1 MGSAVLHVKGGLNE
15 KVPGYVLMGYPSPMR
30 GPGFLGAKAGYLY
43 LTDSESGP
51 EGLTPPP
58 GISSE
63 RQSRRETMLRKLREG
78 ARQAGNPT
86 DADYEAAQD
95 QSFRLAGPEF
105 MSAFDLDGEP
115 AALRQSYGD
124 EFGRRC
130 LLARRLVQRGVR
142 FVEVSHN
149 MNFVNGTG
157 WDTHKK
163 GQLKQHLLI
172 QELDRAL
179 ATLITDLES
188 LKLLDKTL
196 IIVNTEFGRPP
207 DFDGEGGRGHHPACF
222 SVVLAGG
229 GLQHRGA
236 HGQSDDLA
244 KTIVSNP
251 VSVPD
256 FFATTY
262 SALGISPEHI
272 LHDGDRP
279 VPICDNG
286 KSVFYPKAHG
296 RD

>member
-1 MGSAVLHVKGGLNE
+1 
-15 KVPGYVLMGYPSPMR
+15 
-30 GPGFLGAKAGYLY
+30 
-43 LTDSESGP
+43 
-51 EGLTPPP
+51 
-58 GISSE
+58 
-63 RQSRRETMLRKLREG
+63 
-78 ARQAGNPT
+78 
-86 DADYEAAQD
+86 
-95 QSFRLAGPEF
+95 
-105 MSAFDLDGEP
+105 MSAFDLSGES
-115 AALRQSYGD
+115 ADLRGAYGD

-157 WDTHKK
+157 WDTHQK

-188 LKLLDKTL
+188 LKLLEKTL

-207 DFDGEGGRGHHPACF
+207 DFDAQGGRGHHPACF

-229 GLQHRGA
+229 GLRHRGA
-236 HGQSDDLA
+236 YGASDDLA
-244 KTIVSNP
+244 KSIVSNP

-262 SALGISPEHI
+262 AALGISPEH
-272 LHDGDRP
+272 LLYDGDRP

-286 KSVFYPKAHG
+286 KVVI
-296 RD
+296 